1 MDKSNTEE
9 LKTCLLYAKYDGMK
23 KFKAINI
30 SSLEFVDNLIYA
42 SMMQDSECNKKALQE
57 IADENKNISLVLQL
71 RYRGRVVFATND

>member
-1 MDKSNTEE
+1 
-9 LKTCLLYAKYDGMK
+9 MK

-71 RYRGRVVFATND
+71 RHKGRVVFATNG